1 MFLDR
6 YTSEKVIFNVRKLMR
21 EDQNFALDNPN
32 RVRALVGSLILNN
45 PKALHRKDG
54 SGYLLVEDV
63 VRQLNSLNPMVA
75 SKMITPLISFKRYDE
90 KRQALIKESLERLY
104 KLPNLAKD
112 VFEKLKLAL
121 S

>member
-1 MFLDR
+1 MNFSVEKEKMERAIFVIDKLSEGVDP
-6 YTSEKVIFNVRKLMR
+6 YTGEIFGD
-21 EDQNFALDNPN
+21 EH
-32 RVRALVGSLILNN
+32 ILNN